1 MKVNVNVASEE
12 TAKRI
17 FWAWATEVEDL
28 ASNIREFAT
37 KEEDKELMTVCNG
50 KVSEWGWAGYVDAN
64 MPALRNRIAA
74 EMAKYF

>member
-1 MKVNVNVASEE
+1 MKVKVNVASEA

-17 FWAWATEVEDL
+17 FWEWATEVEDL
-28 ASNIREFAT
+28 ASNILSHAT
-37 KEEDKELMTVCNG
+37 EEENKELMTNCNG
-50 KVSEWGWAGYVDAN
+50 KVSEWGWAEYVDAN